1 MLSLSGLAD
10 GLYSAGSLANDADG
24 FAFTLMGAQADVRV
38 QRVLYLR
45 VDDSPVPLD
54 AVRVDVDGGSHLAA
68 ELQTGQF
75 IVLPRRQLARIHC
88 AGAPLAA
95 GPHEI
100 RVRIDTAPFGELEL
114 CATDTIGG
122 TPATATTRRIPN
134 DKGAA
139 RDYTAEMIGARQRFV
154 ETFTGVALRH
164 VSTFSVDPQ
173 EARGNIENFTG
184 VAQVPL
190 GVAGPLRINGE
201 HASGDFLIPLA
212 TTEGSLVASYSR
224 GMKVLSLAGGVTTTI
239 SGGGMQR
246 APVFEFATARE
257 ARDFIGWVDEH
268 LPDIRAQAEATS
280 HVARLVRIEPY
291 LSNRF
296 AFLRFSYSTGDAAGQ
311 NMVGRATYAGY
322 QWILANNPTVRRAYL
337 ESNFA
342 TDKKTS
348 HVNVLHPRGKRVT
361 AEATIPRALL
371 VQHLRVEPEQLAH
384 HWAVANVGALL
395 SGANNNGLHSV
406 NAITALFIATGQDV
420 ANVAEGTAATVYTEL
435 TADQS
440 LYFSI
445 TIPSLIV
452 ATHGGGTHLATQR
465 ECLRMLGCDGVGT
478 VEKLAE
484 IVVATVLAGELSLA
498 AAISSHEWVSAHEK
512 LGRNR

>member
-1 MLSLSGLAD
+1 MRNTSGPLES
-10 GLYSAGSLANDADG
+10 LYSAGSLANELDG

-38 QRVLYLR
+38 QRLLSLR
-45 VDDSPVPLD
+45 VDEATVPLD
-54 AVRVDVDGGSHLAA
+54 AVTVDVDGGSRRADELRA
-68 ELQTGQF
+68 ERP
-75 IVLPRRQLARIHC
+75 IVLPQRQRARIHC
-88 AGAPLAA
+88 AAPPLAA

-100 RVRIDTAPFGELEL
+100 RVMIDVTAFGELEL
-114 CATDTIGG
+114 RATDTIGETPPG
-122 TPATATTRRIPN
+122 TPRIPN

-139 RDYTAEMIGARQRFV
+139 RDYTPELIGERQRFV
-154 ETFTGVALRH
+154 ETFTGVRLQH
-164 VSTFSVDPQ
+164 VTTFSVDPQ

-190 GVAGPLRINGE
+190 GIAGPLRVNGE
-201 HASGDFLIPLA
+201 HARGDFLIPLA

-224 GMKVLSLAGGVTTTI
+224 GMKVLTLAGGVTTTI

-246 APVFEFATARE
+246 APVFEFATGRE
-257 ARDFIGWVDEH
+257 ARDFIAWVDEH
-268 LPDIRAQAEATS
+268 LAEIRARAEATS

-296 AFLRFSYSTGDAAGQ
+296 AFLRFSFSTGDAAGQ
-311 NMVGRATYAGY
+311 NMVGKATYAGY
-322 QWILANNPTVRRAYL
+322 QWILANNPSVRRAYL

-342 TDKKTS
+342 TDKKSS

-420 ANVAEGTAATVYTEL
+420 ANVAEGAAATVYAEL
-435 TADQS
+435 TDDQS

-452 ATHGGGTHLATQR
+452 GTHGGGTHLATQR
-465 ECLRMLGCDGVGT
+465 ECLRMLGCDGAGT